1 MSDAPVSIDAAFVA
15 GWLALPDMAAQVSHL
30 QTAGWF
36 NEKGLVELVEWAGQ
50 LARRDPSQAR
60 RLTTV
65 CLAIAEAAGIPRVI
79 PRATYLKAQT
89 HALAG
94 ELETALQLVRAAQ
107 AGYAALGEEMPALA
121 TNVGLMH
128 ILAELGQY
136 EAALAA
142 GHALLDRAGSHPG
155 GELARLAAQVQ
166 QNMGLCYR
174 RLGQYEAALDA
185 YHAAEAQ
192 YLLLGLP
199 ERAGDIGNNRGVL
212 LLELG
217 RAAQA
222 LSVLEAALA
231 LRAAAGQTFLQ
242 AQTLN
247 NLGSAHLLLGNYS
260 QSLAAFEQARQ
271 LFAAQEPTLDQHIL
285 LLDTAYAYQTV
296 NLYPEAIAA
305 YREAEQA
312 LRAAG
317 VGLHR
322 ARALW
327 GLGASLLAQGHLT
340 EAEQTLEMAVGLL
353 QTPPT
358 PSLATALLEQAA
370 AQAAR
375 GQAAA
380 ALAAAAEALSL
391 AQRHSWLVPELYAHL
406 RLTDLQQDD
415 AAQAETHLL
424 AAQPLVEVLGL
435 PQLRYRWL
443 ERYGR
448 WQRRQGN
455 DAAAQTYLEAA
466 VTEIER
472 LRSTLAQEKLRASFL
487 QDKVIAYNELVQL
500 FLSRGD
506 AESLRQAFAVA
517 ERAKSRALVDL
528 MQGTVTAQMAG
539 QGEYQQQLAQ
549 LQTDLNA
556 LYNDLLNSDAGSDRR
571 LAERKI
577 RYADGPVRAAQLEQA
592 VSRLQLQMTA
602 DDMPADPLTPT
613 FAPHELAAQLPAD
626 VTLLSYYQIGEEVM
640 AFVSRQG
647 TLSVF
652 RRLGH
657 VAEVEEL
664 LHRLNAQWSRFRAG
678 EAFIARHLPV
688 LTQTTQRL
696 LGTLYDW
703 LFAPLESTLAGA
715 EKVTIVPHGLLHHVP
730 FHALFDGQDYLLE
743 RFEMS
748 YAPSATVYVLCQ
760 NRQTLRDGKTVV
772 MGAPDPAIPAVTQ
785 EVMAVAAGFAGAQ
798 VYLDEQATLET
809 LQSQAGGCAY
819 LHLACH
825 GLFRADNP
833 MFSALRLYDGW
844 LTALQAVQLNLPH
857 AFVTLSGCETGLSQ
871 VISGDEL
878 LGLTRAFLGA
888 GASTLVVSLWLAQD
902 RTTAALM
909 ATLYEQLRQ
918 EPGQAAAALR
928 QAQRTVKAT
937 HPHPYYWAP
946 FILVGQR

>member
-15 GWLALPDMAAQVSHL
+15 TWLALPNLAAQTAHL
-30 QTAGWF
+30 QTSDLLH
-36 NEKGLVELVEWAGQ
+36 ERGLAELVEWAGP

-60 RLTTV
+60 QLTTL
-65 CLAIAEAAGIPRVI
+65 CLEIAEAAGIPRII

-94 ELETALQLVRAAQ
+94 ELETARQLVRAAQ
-107 AGYAALGEEMPALA
+107 AGYVALGQEMPALA

-128 ILAELGQY
+128 ILAESGQY
-136 EAALAA
+136 EDALAA
-142 GHALLDRAGSHPG
+142 GQSVLDRAGDNPE
-155 GELARLAAQVQ
+155 GEMMRLAAQVQ
-166 QNMGLCYR
+166 QNRGLCYR
-174 RLGQYEAALDA
+174 RLGQYEAALHA
-185 YHAAEAQ
+185 YRTAEAH
-192 YLLLGLP
+192 YLSLGLL

-217 RAAQA
+217 RGPQA
-222 LSVLEAALA
+222 LSALEAALA

-242 AQTLN
+242 AQTWN

-296 NLYPEAIAA
+296 NLYPEAVAA
-305 YREAEQA
+305 YRQAEQA
-312 LRAAG
+312 LAAAG
-317 VGLHR
+317 ATPQR

-327 GLGASLLAQGHLT
+327 GLGESLLAQGHLA
-340 EAEQTLEMAVGLL
+340 EAAQVLESAVALL
-353 QTPPT
+353 QFPPT
-358 PSLATALLEQAA
+358 PLLATALLEQAA
-370 AQAAR
+370 ALAA
-375 GQAAA
+375 GGAAAA
-380 ALAAAAEALSL
+380 ALTAAEEALRL
-391 AQRHSWLVPELYAHL
+391 AENNNWLVPQLYAHL
-406 RLTDLQQDD
+406 RLADLQQES
-415 AAQAETHLL
+415 APQAEAHLL
-424 AAQPLVEVLGL
+424 AAQPLVETLGL

-466 VTEIER
+466 VAEIER

-506 AESLRQAFAVA
+506 VDSLQQAFAVA
-517 ERAKSRALVDL
+517 EQAKSRALVDL
-528 MQGTVTAQMAG
+528 MQGTITTQLAA
-539 QGEYQQQLAQ
+539 QGEDQQQLEQ

-556 LYNDLLNSDAGSDRR
+556 LYNDLLNSDAQAD
-571 LAERKI
+571 RKI
-577 RYADGPVRAAQLEQA
+577 RYADAPARATQLEQA
-592 VSRLQLQMTA
+592 ISRLQLQMSA
-602 DDMPADPLTPT
+602 DDLPADPLMPT
-613 FAPHELAAQLPAD
+613 FAPGEIAARLPAD
-626 VTLLSYYQIGEEVM
+626 VTLLSYYQIEEEVM
-640 AFVSRQG
+640 AFVSHQG

-652 RRLGH
+652 RQLCR
-657 VAEVEEL
+657 VPEVEDL

-688 LTQTTQRL
+688 LTQAAQRL
-696 LGTLYDW
+696 LGTLYDL
-703 LFAPLESTLAGA
+703 LFAPLESALAGG
-715 EKVTIVPHGLLHHVP
+715 EKVTIIPHGLLHHVP

-760 NRQTLRDGKTVV
+760 SRQALREGKTII
-772 MGAPDPAIPAVTQ
+772 MGVPDPAIPAVTE
-785 EVMAVAAGFAGAQ
+785 EVMAVAAGYADAQ
-798 VYLDEQATLET
+798 VYLDEQATLAT
-809 LQSQAGGCAY
+809 LQTQADGCAC

-825 GLFRADNP
+825 GFFRADNP
-833 MFSALRLYDGW
+833 MFSALRLHDGW
-844 LTALQAVQLNLPH
+844 LTALQAAQLNLPH
-857 AFVTLSGCETGLSQ
+857 AFVVLSGCETGLSQ

-902 RTTAALM
+902 KTTATLMSALHK
-909 ATLYEQLRQ
+909 QLQQ
-918 EPGQAAAALR
+918 EPGRAAAALR
-928 QAQRTVKAT
+928 LAQRAVKAA

-946 FILVGQR
+946 FILVGQRHTP